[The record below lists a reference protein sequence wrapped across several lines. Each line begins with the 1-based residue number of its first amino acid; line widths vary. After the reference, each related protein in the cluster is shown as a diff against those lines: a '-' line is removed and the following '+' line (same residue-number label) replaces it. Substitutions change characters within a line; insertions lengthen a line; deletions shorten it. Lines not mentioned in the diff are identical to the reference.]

1 MENNASSVII
11 KVKDIDICRSFYRNI
26 LNMGNP
32 VVNSNFRVEF
42 IMGNHAS
49 LVLLQDKES
58 ETAEPTTPPVIELN
72 ENIAEVC
79 TRLDELECHYEFIS
93 NAEKATYKM
102 CDPENRLIIF
112 TGHYTTS
119 THHRPKHRRTASQ
132 RSAKAYQVSRRKPK
146 AEVIPEL

>member
-1 MENNASSVII
+1 
-11 KVKDIDICRSFYRNI
+11 
-26 LNMGNP
+26 
-32 VVNSNFRVEF
+32 
-42 IMGNHAS
+42 MGNHAS